1 MLGWGWAHRWAS
13 WHLSIHLRICLPLLH
28 WAPHQVALLVAPWLW
43 PPAFLPHCSLCPQA
57 GLALPLGRGGCQA
70 ELGSECLTF
79 FPLPCRSDGR
89 RTLRWGSPRASCIP
103 GGGACEAVRAGLGG
117 GLGGGA
123 WGNHLP
129 PPAAHSVF
137 WDLYCAAPD
146 RREACEHSS
155 EAKAFQDYVSPRPR
169 GWDQGSWAWAG
180 ACALRGSSGQVGRAM
195 GFDLR
200 LWLLWGVL
208 CSSTAPS
215 SCGSP

>member
-1 MLGWGWAHRWAS
+1 MGKPS
-13 WHLSIHLRICLPLLH
+13 
-28 WAPHQVALLVAPWLW
+28 
-43 PPAFLPHCSLCPQA
+43 
-57 GLALPLGRGGCQA
+57 
-70 ELGSECLTF
+70 
-79 FPLPCRSDGR
+79 
-89 RTLRWGSPRASCIP
+89 
-103 GGGACEAVRAGLGG
+103 
-117 GLGGGA
+117 
-123 WGNHLP
+123 P

>member
-1 MLGWGWAHRWAS
+1 MLGWGWARRWAS
-13 WHLSIHLRICLPLLH
+13 WHLSIHLRLCLPLLH
-28 WAPHQVALLVAPWLW
+28 WAPHQVALLVAPRLW
-43 PPAFLPHCSLCPQA
+43 PTGFLPHCSLGPQA

-129 PPAAHSVF
+129 PLPPTACSGTCTVQRPTAE
-137 WDLYCAAPD
+137 
-146 RREACEHSS
+146 RRVSTR
-155 EAKAFQDYVSPRPR
+155 AKPRLSR
-169 GWDQGSWAWAG
+169 
-180 ACALRGSSGQVGRAM
+180 
-195 GFDLR
+195 
-200 LWLLWGVL
+200 
-208 CSSTAPS
+208 TT
-215 SCGSP
+215 